1 VDGSGCSAVTV
12 KRLIYGPGAGRSV
25 SQPRCYSTEDPR
37 CYVNVILDESTGR
50 EVVRVKGVRTASF
63 AERAPPG
70 GELQRRR
77 AASHH
82 HPLFTVNSALEHRH
96 FTCGFSSFVEGC

>member
-1 VDGSGCSAVTV
+1 MD
-12 KRLIYGPGAGRSV
+12 PGLVGSV
-25 SQPRCYSTEDPR
+25 SQLRCSCAFNCRGPGR
-37 CYVNVILDESTGR
+37 CYVDVILDESTGR